1 MGRRCF
7 STAKWSG
14 YALSPSQ
21 RMLGLAPRSSSSL
34 TAASLLPKTAWC
46 SVYLLKG
53 VITIGRT
60 RMPQES
66 SAIHVARFSH
76 GDFAPAKDTFTSREL
91 RVRRTLGL
99 QMNQYQ
105 GKGPNPNHG
114 GTSAFEGLSRL
125 SSKTANRHSL

>member
-66 SAIHVARFSH
+66 SAIHVVLSIGEGFSFSLSVSSIRPP
-76 GDFAPAKDTFTSREL
+76 DP
-91 RVRRTLGL
+91 RVLW
-99 QMNQYQ
+99 NC
-105 GKGPNPNHG
+105 
-114 GTSAFEGLSRL
+114 
-125 SSKTANRHSL
+125 